1 MRVTKVTRDDVV
13 VKCFV
18 VIKEIKEKLKAQVTR
33 NGLLFSSR
41 RVKTE
46 ERDIKILEIV
56 LKYQ

>member
-33 NGLLFSSR
+33 NGLLFSS
-41 RVKTE
+41 
-46 ERDIKILEIV
+46 
-56 LKYQ
+56 Q

>member
-1 MRVTKVTRDDVV
+1 
-13 VKCFV
+13 

-33 NGLLFSSR
+33 NGLLFSSQ
-41 RVKTE
+41 RVNTE

>member
-33 NGLLFSSR
+33 NGLLFSSQ

>member
-33 NGLLFSSR
+33 NGLLFSSQ
-41 RVKTE
+41 RVNTE